1 VQADGSNMGRPKEF
15 DPDVALSAAMERF
28 WEGGFEATSLSDI
41 TASTGVQKASLYA
54 TYGDKRQLFLTALS
68 RYQDEG
74 LVRLT
79 ATLGAHA
86 TARAAFE
93 AVFAGVITECASKD
107 RSRGCLCVN
116 TAVELGPRDPDVA
129 EMLQAHARRVVALF
143 ADRLE
148 QGRKQ
153 GEIAEHLDVQAT
165 ARFLLVI
172 IFGISVGGKTGLGAR
187 KLDEVVR
194 VALSAILV

>member
-1 VQADGSNMGRPKEF
+1 MGRPKEF

-74 LVRLT
+74 LARLQT
-79 ATLGAHA
+79 TFAAHA
-86 TARAAFE
+86 TARGAFE
-93 AVFAGVITECASKD
+93 AVFAGIIADCASKD

-129 EMLQAHARRVVALF
+129 AMLQAHARRVIALF
-143 ADRLE
+143 AERLE
-148 QGRKQ
+148 QGKKD
-153 GEIAEHLDVQAT
+153 GEVDAGLDVQAT
-165 ARFLLVI
+165 ARFLLVT
-172 IFGISVGGKTGLGAR
+172 IFGITVGGKTGLGAR
-187 KLDEVVR
+187 KLEEVAH
-194 VALSAILV
+194 VALAVIAR

>member
-1 VQADGSNMGRPKEF
+1 MGRPKEF
-15 DPDVALSAAMERF
+15 DPDAALSTAMERF

-68 RYQDEG
+68 RYQEQG
-74 LVRLT
+74 LARLT
-79 ATLGAHA
+79 ATLGEHA

-93 AVFAGVITECASKD
+93 AVFAGVIAECASKD

-116 TAVELGPRDPDVA
+116 TAVELGPRDPEIA
-129 EMLQAHARRVVALF
+129 AMLQAHARRVVTLF
-143 ADRLE
+143 AERLE
-148 QGRKQ
+148 QGRKA
-153 GEIAEHLDVQAT
+153 GEIGAHMDVQAT
-165 ARFLLVI
+165 ARFLLVT
-172 IFGISVGGKTGLGAR
+172 IFGLSVGGKTGLGAR

-194 VALSAILV
+194 VALTMIPAR